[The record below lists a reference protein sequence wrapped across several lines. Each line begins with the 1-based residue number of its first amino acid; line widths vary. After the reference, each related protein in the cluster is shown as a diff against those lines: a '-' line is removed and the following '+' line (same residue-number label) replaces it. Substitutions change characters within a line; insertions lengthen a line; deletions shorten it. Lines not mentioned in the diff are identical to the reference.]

1 MGVYYETIP
10 DSLIPWIK
18 KQQMLLVGTAPL
30 ASDGHINISPK
41 GGEDFFGV
49 LSPTQFWYMDLTGS
63 GVETHA
69 HLHEPDNGRICVMFM
84 AFTGPP
90 QIVRIWGDGHVLEN
104 GSPEYTAFIADHKV
118 KTIPGSR
125 SIIIVDVH
133 QCATSCGF
141 SVPYYDFVAHRPILN
156 EHFEKKER
164 KFKEGDEKEGM
175 DYYWAWKS
183 ARSVDGMP
191 GMKRG
196 VEYAE
201 KNGVKP
207 LRKWKEKAIATVAP
221 TAITRR
227 FLEVLTT
234 LSAAAELAQTSI
246 YAFAKSVPLSGG
258 MVTMLSAEGGAQDS
272 LITESVGSVVDM
284 LASRL
289 GSGRLRTDTRV
300 VGIVQTDNGVVVRAQ
315 SGEEF
320 RAAKVIVAVPPP
332 MLTSI
337 SFQPPLPE
345 ERLRLQENTQ
355 MGVVYKAI
363 AVFETPFWRDRFGG
377 ECIVLDDPPRGI
389 FDSSSPSDKGPGH
402 LCVLVGG
409 SPARMLDGMSPQAR
423 IELLLGPLIELLG
436 AEILKPVEWHE
447 KAWHGDEFCGGG
459 YMAMSKIN
467 TLEGLMPMPHE
478 RIGDVHWAGTE
489 TAAEHS
495 GYIEGAI
502 ESGQR
507 AAREIVL

>member
-1 MGVYYETIP
+1 MASSTSPSV
-10 DSLIPWIK
+10 LIIGGG
-18 KQQMLLVGTAPL
+18 MAGLTA
-30 ASDGHINISPK
+30 AC
-41 GGEDFFGV
+41 E
-49 LSPTQFWYMDLTGS
+49 
-63 GVETHA
+63 
-69 HLHEPDNGRICVMFM
+69 LHERNIDVL
-84 AFTGPP
+84 
-90 QIVRIWGDGHVLEN
+90 VLEASHRLGGRTESVTTKL
-104 GSPEYTAFIADHKV
+104 GSRLDIGGQWIGADHHRLKLLAAQAQSTTF
-118 KTIPGSR
+118 KTHNKGLPVLIHRNRRLSVLNP
-125 SIIIVDVH
+125 SILLGVVIVGVFDLM
-133 QCATSCGF
+133 CRIG
-141 SVPYYDFVAHRPILN
+141 VPQSWNAVSI
-156 EHFEKKER
+156 
-164 KFKEGDEKEGM
+164 
-175 DYYWAWKS
+175 
-183 ARSVDGMP
+183 
-191 GMKRG
+191 
-196 VEYAE
+196 
-201 KNGVKP
+201 
-207 LRKWKEKAIATVAP
+207 EKAIATVAP
-221 TAITRR
+221 TAITKR

-258 MVTMLSAEGGAQDS
+258 MVTMLSAQGGAQDS

-300 VGIVQTDNGVVVRAQ
+300 VGIEQTDDGVVVRAQ
-315 SGEEF
+315 SGEVF

-337 SFQPPLPE
+337 SFQPTLPE
-345 ERLRLQENTQ
+345 ERLRLQKNTQ

-389 FDSSSPSDKGPGH
+389 FDSSSPSDEGPGH

-423 IELLLGPLIELLG
+423 IDLLLGPLIELLG
-436 AEILKPVEWHE
+436 PEVLKPVEWHE

-459 YMAMSKIN
+459 YMAMSKID

-495 GYIEGAI
+495 GYIEGAV